1 MLIGPAMSESTWLHP
16 TGLSGSLFH
25 TFFLPTPRVDSTAS
39 SGPVIQRQSHE
50 TIRTV
55 TQRGG
60 NHPACSLSILVRA
73 CPCPCCP
80 HRAVGPRPTCPT
92 CGPPCCRPLSH
103 LHSTLCPSHC
113 PINSLRPLLSALTLF
128 KILQGD
134 HSG

>member
-25 TFFLPTPRVDSTAS
+25 TTFFLPTPRVDSTAS

-60 NHPACSLSILVRA
+60 NHPACSFSFHVRA
-73 CPCPCCP
+73 LVLAALIVQSV
-80 HRAVGPRPTCPT
+80 HARHAQLAVRHAVARCPT
-92 CGPPCCRPLSH
+92 C
-103 LHSTLCPSHC
+103 
-113 PINSLRPLLSALTLF
+113 ILRYAHR
-128 KILQGD
+128 IAQ
-134 HSG
+134 